1 MQEKLKK
8 AEAESTEYCRTVKEG
23 KDILDEKIE
32 FLVNSVKR
40 STEERLVMERKLTD
54 AKKVITKNGEKLETL
69 EQCNK
74 MLRDDKEKLK
84 SEMKLFEKS
93 ATLKSVSGKSSQ
105 TGSSSLS
112 GFVFQ
117 ILPPWT

>member
-1 MQEKLKK
+1 
-8 AEAESTEYCRTVKEG
+8 
-23 KDILDEKIE
+23 
-32 FLVNSVKR
+32 
-40 STEERLVMERKLTD
+40 MERKLTD
-54 AKKVITKNGEKLETL
+54 AKKVITKNGEKVETL
-69 EQCNK
+69 EQSNK

-84 SEMKLFEKS
+84 SDMKFFEKS